1 MASNEKLVE
10 AVVARGRTIH
20 DQQKADEDPILKK
33 TGEKVKLPE
42 SEVKR
47 LRDLGFLVP
56 EQAEEVSAEGVQ
68 ISGAQSSVTR
78 VE

>member
-1 MASNEKLVE
+1 MATTEKLVE

-20 DQQKADEDPILKK
+20 DQQKAGEDPILKK
-33 TGEKVKLPE
+33 AGEKVKLPE

-47 LRDLGFLVP
+47 LRELGFLVP
-56 EQAEEVSAEGVQ
+56 EQVEEVSAEGVQ
-68 ISGAQSSVTR
+68 ISGGQSSVTR